1 MEQGIITGTANQT
14 VNDGYSHWMKDAK
27 GWWLRFSDGTWPM
40 AFGVFHPMAVA
51 IVHGLIGCA
60 GDDALFHIP
69 VALLTVSRNLVGR
82 IRGYFNTTFV
92 RIIII
97 GAAAV

>member
-1 MEQGIITGTANQT
+1 MLPVICTSTIGHWPCT
-14 VNDGYSHWMKDAK
+14 VTKAE
-27 GWWLRFSDGTWPM
+27 PP

-69 VALLTVSRNLVGR
+69 VALLTVFRNLVGR

-97 GAAAV
+97 GAVPV

>member
-1 MEQGIITGTANQT
+1 
-14 VNDGYSHWMKDAK
+14 
-27 GWWLRFSDGTWPM
+27 
-40 AFGVFHPMAVA
+40 MAVA

-60 GDDALFHIP
+60 GDDALFYIP
-69 VALLTVSRNLVGR
+69 VALLTVFRNLVGR

-97 GAAAV
+97 GAVPV